1 VVFLPYIAMQVQ
13 FLHGFLFFFARNPSA
28 INDMLNQPIS
38 VCFDG
43 TAEWLQA
50 MIKNNLVPEI
60 CDQPEFNRNRGG
72 KNAETSRS
80 PDIDLD

>member
-1 VVFLPYIAMQVQ
+1 
-13 FLHGFLFFFARNPSA
+13 
-28 INDMLNQPIS
+28 MLNQPIS